1 MPPKSAHSPNSL
13 PSMTM
18 KLTIITLIMLMMMLL
33 MWVIMLTMTML
44 TLIYDD
50 NEDVVVDDDDVAKR
64 TWEERPKLFI
74 TGFEPWAM
82 L

>member
-1 MPPKSAHSPNSL
+1 MI
-13 PSMTM
+13 MTTTM
-18 KLTIITLIMLMMMLL
+18 AM
-33 MWVIMLTMTML
+33 TMTML
-44 TLIYDD
+44 KMIYDNND
-50 NEDVVVDDDDVAKR
+50 DDDDDVAKR

>member
-1 MPPKSAHSPNSL
+1 MA
-13 PSMTM
+13 MTM
-18 KLTIITLIMLMMMLL
+18 AIM
-33 MWVIMLTMTML
+33 MTML
-44 TLIYDD
+44 TMIYD
-50 NEDVVVDDDDVAKR
+50 NNGDVDDFDDDVAKR

>member
-1 MPPKSAHSPNSL
+1 M
-13 PSMTM
+13 
-18 KLTIITLIMLMMMLL
+18 

-44 TLIYDD
+44 KMIYDNND
-50 NEDVVVDDDDVAKR
+50 DDDDDVAKR

>member
-1 MPPKSAHSPNSL
+1 MCL
-13 PSMTM
+13 FVM
-18 KLTIITLIMLMMMLL
+18 
-33 MWVIMLTMTML
+33 TMTMAIMMTML
-44 TLIYDD
+44 KMIYD
-50 NEDVVVDDDDVAKR
+50 NNDDDDDDDDIAKR

>member
-1 MPPKSAHSPNSL
+1 MA
-13 PSMTM
+13 MTM
-18 KLTIITLIMLMMMLL
+18 AIM
-33 MWVIMLTMTML
+33 MTML
-44 TLIYDD
+44 TMIYDNND
-50 NEDVVVDDDDVAKR
+50 DVDDDDDDVAKR

>member
-1 MPPKSAHSPNSL
+1 MA
-13 PSMTM
+13 MTM
-18 KLTIITLIMLMMMLL
+18 AIM
-33 MWVIMLTMTML
+33 MTML
-44 TLIYDD
+44 TMIFDNNDD
-50 NEDVVVDDDDVAKR
+50 VDDDDDNDVAKR

>member
-1 MPPKSAHSPNSL
+1 MLHTVLRLFFELGWA
-13 PSMTM
+13 MD
-18 KLTIITLIMLMMMLL
+18 IMLKM
-33 MWVIMLTMTML
+33 
-44 TLIYDD
+44 IYD
-50 NEDVVVDDDDVAKR
+50 NNGDDDDVAKR

>member
-1 MPPKSAHSPNSL
+1 
-13 PSMTM
+13 MTM
-18 KLTIITLIMLMMMLL
+18 AIM
-33 MWVIMLTMTML
+33 MTML
-44 TLIYDD
+44 TMIYDNND
-50 NEDVVVDDDDVAKR
+50 DVDDDDVAKR

>member
-1 MPPKSAHSPNSL
+1 
-13 PSMTM
+13 MTM
-18 KLTIITLIMLMMMLL
+18 TMAIM
-33 MWVIMLTMTML
+33 MTML
-44 TLIYDD
+44 TMIFDNNDD
-50 NEDVVVDDDDVAKR
+50 VDDDDDDVAKR